1 MQASYILTSAVT
13 GEPLALIDGLELTLR
28 RTAAASALAS
38 KFLSRSDARRLL
50 VVGTGNLAPHLAAAH
65 AAVRPGIE
73 VEFWGRRPEKAAEA
87 SRSPLLRGLRT
98 GTAADLEAAVRAAD
112 IVSTATLATE
122 PLIFG
127 DWLRAGIHVDLVG
140 GFTPGMREADDEA
153 MRRSTVFVDTRDGA
167 LVEAGDLT
175 QPIESGALAPDDVAA
190 DLYELCRGEHGGRGT
205 ADEITLFKSVGAA
218 LGRFCSPPS
227 CCGSGVDG
235 GYTLVPMRQLRTRA
249 FRTGIPA
256 AGVLLLA
263 ALAVTSCAAPAAA
276 PGDPPRAEARP
287 HELETHGDVRVD
299 EYYWLREREN
309 PEVIAYLEAENA
321 YVDAALAHTE
331 PLRESVFAEIR
342 SRVVEDD
349 SSVPYRD
356 GDYWYYTR
364 YEEGKQYPIHGR
376 RPIDGDV
383 FGGDQAPEAEE
394 VLIDVNE
401 IAEGKEY
408 TAVRP
413 SVSPDHRIL
422 AYGVDDVG
430 RRFYTVRFK
439 DLSTGEILADEI
451 PDVTANLVWAA
462 DSATLF
468 YVRQDPDTLRA
479 YQVYRHRL
487 GSTAPDELV
496 YEEPDETFSVFLG
509 RTQSRKYLLA
519 TSSHTLRT
527 EVRILRADDPDGDF
541 AVFEPRGERHEYSV
555 DHLGDRFWV
564 RTNDRAPNFRLMST
578 AEGDTGRAAWREEL
592 PHRDDVLLAGFE
604 LFDRLLVL
612 AERRDGL
619 EQLRIEPRAGGG
631 AGDGSVTGHD
641 LDFGEPTYSAGLGVN
656 PDPSSGTLRYVYQ
669 SLTTPR
675 SVFDYD
681 PATREKTLRKQ
692 DQVLGGFDSANYRSE
707 RLWATAGDGTQV
719 PVSLVYRPDLRP
731 EEGGSP
737 LLLYGYGS
745 YGASMDASFSSPL
758 LSLIDRGFV
767 YAIAHIRGGEEMGRS
782 LVRERQAAPQ
792 EEHVHGLHRRGRASR
807 GRGLRGPGPDLR
819 DGRQRRRS
827 AGRRGVHDASRPMGR
842 RRGAGALR

>member
-1 MQASYILTSAVT
+1 MPKV
-13 GEPLALIDGLELTLR
+13 
-28 RTAAASALAS
+28 
-38 KFLSRSDARRLL
+38 
-50 VVGTGNLAPHLAAAH
+50 LAA
-65 AAVRPGIE
+65 
-73 VEFWGRRPEKAAEA
+73 
-87 SRSPLLRGLRT
+87 
-98 GTAADLEAAVRAAD
+98 
-112 IVSTATLATE
+112 
-122 PLIFG
+122 
-127 DWLRAGIHVDLVG
+127 
-140 GFTPGMREADDEA
+140 
-153 MRRSTVFVDTRDGA
+153 
-167 LVEAGDLT
+167 
-175 QPIESGALAPDDVAA
+175 
-190 DLYELCRGEHGGRGT
+190 
-205 ADEITLFKSVGAA
+205 
-218 LGRFCSPPS
+218 
-227 CCGSGVDG
+227 
-235 GYTLVPMRQLRTRA
+235 
-249 FRTGIPA
+249 
-256 AGVLLLA
+256 VLLLA
-263 ALAVTSCAAPAAA
+263 ALAVTSCAAPAAG

-331 PLRESVFAEIR
+331 GLQESVFAEIR

-349 SSVPYRD
+349 ASVPYRD

-376 RPIDGDV
+376 RPAAGDV
-383 FGGDQAPEAEE
+383 FGGDQDPEAEE

-401 IAEGKEY
+401 VAEGKEY

-430 RRFYTVRFK
+430 RRFYTVRFR
-439 DLSTGEILADEI
+439 DLTTGETLADEI

-468 YVRQDPDTLRA
+468 YVRQDPATLRA

-487 GSTAPDELV
+487 GSTEPDELV

-527 EVRILRADDPDGDF
+527 EVRVLRADDPDGDF
-541 AVFEPRGERHEYSV
+541 VVFEPRGERHEYSV

-564 RTNDRAPNFRLMST
+564 RTNDGAANFRLMST

-592 PHRDDVLLAGFE
+592 PNRDDVLFEGFE
-604 LFDRLLVL
+604 LFDRFLVL
-612 AERRDGL
+612 AERREGL
-619 EQLRIEPRAGGG
+619 ERLRVEPMGG
-631 AGDGSVTGHD
+631 AAVEGHD
-641 LDFGEPTYSAGLGVN
+641 LDFGEPTYSTGLGAN

-692 DQVLGGFDSANYRSE
+692 DQVLGGFDAANYRSE

-719 PVSLVYRPDLRP
+719 PVSLVYRPDRRAG
-731 EEGGSP
+731 EGGSP

-758 LSLIDRGFV
+758 LSLIDRGFI

-782 LVRERQAAPQ
+782 WYENGKLLHKKNTFTDFIAAAEHLVAEGYADPDRIYAMGGSAGGLLVGAVFTMRPDLWDGVVARVPFVDVVTTMLDASIPLTTFEWDEWGDPRVREYYDYMLSYSPYDNVEARDYP
-792 EEHVHGLHRRGRASR
+792 HLLVTTGLHDSQVQYWEPAKWVARLRASKTDDNF
-807 GRGLRGPGPDLR
+807 LLLETN
-819 DGRQRRRS
+819 
-827 AGRRGVHDASRPMGR
+827 M
-842 RRGAGALR
+842 GAGHGGASGRYDRYRETALVYAFLLDLAGLGDS

>member
-1 MQASYILTSAVT
+1 
-13 GEPLALIDGLELTLR
+13 
-28 RTAAASALAS
+28 
-38 KFLSRSDARRLL
+38 
-50 VVGTGNLAPHLAAAH
+50 
-65 AAVRPGIE
+65 
-73 VEFWGRRPEKAAEA
+73 
-87 SRSPLLRGLRT
+87 
-98 GTAADLEAAVRAAD
+98 
-112 IVSTATLATE
+112 
-122 PLIFG
+122 
-127 DWLRAGIHVDLVG
+127 
-140 GFTPGMREADDEA
+140 
-153 MRRSTVFVDTRDGA
+153 
-167 LVEAGDLT
+167 
-175 QPIESGALAPDDVAA
+175 
-190 DLYELCRGEHGGRGT
+190 
-205 ADEITLFKSVGAA
+205 
-218 LGRFCSPPS
+218 
-227 CCGSGVDG
+227 
-235 GYTLVPMRQLRTRA
+235 MRQLRTRA

-782 LVRERQAAPQ
+782 WYENGKLLHKKNTFTDFIAAAEHLAAEGYADPDRIYAMGGSAGGLLVGAVFTMRPDLWDGVVARVPFVDVVTTMLDASIPLTTFEWDEWGDPREREYYDYMLSYSPYDNVEARDYP
-792 EEHVHGLHRRGRASR
+792 HLLVTTGLHDSQVQYWEPAKWVARLRANKTDDN
-807 GRGLRGPGPDLR
+807 LLLLETN
-819 DGRQRRRS
+819 
-827 AGRRGVHDASRPMGR
+827 M
-842 RRGAGALR
+842 GAGHGGASGRYDRYRETALVYAFLLDLAGAGES

>member
-1 MQASYILTSAVT
+1 M
-13 GEPLALIDGLELTLR
+13 R
-28 RTAAASALAS
+28 RASAA
-38 KFLSRSDARRLL
+38 
-50 VVGTGNLAPHLAAAH
+50 
-65 AAVRPGIE
+65 
-73 VEFWGRRPEKAAEA
+73 
-87 SRSPLLRGLRT
+87 
-98 GTAADLEAAVRAAD
+98 
-112 IVSTATLATE
+112 
-122 PLIFG
+122 
-127 DWLRAGIHVDLVG
+127 
-140 GFTPGMREADDEA
+140 
-153 MRRSTVFVDTRDGA
+153 
-167 LVEAGDLT
+167 
-175 QPIESGALAPDDVAA
+175 
-190 DLYELCRGEHGGRGT
+190 
-205 ADEITLFKSVGAA
+205 
-218 LGRFCSPPS
+218 
-227 CCGSGVDG
+227 
-235 GYTLVPMRQLRTRA
+235 
-249 FRTGIPA
+249 
-256 AGVLLLA
+256 VLLLA
-263 ALAVTSCAAPAAA
+263 VLAVTSCAGPAAGPA
-276 PGDPPRAEARP
+276 DPPLAEARP

-299 EYYWLREREN
+299 EYYWLRDRED

-331 PLRESVFAEIR
+331 ALQESVFAEIR

-364 YEEGKQYPIHGR
+364 YEEGKQYPIHCR
-376 RPIDGDV
+376 RPADGET

-394 VLIDVNE
+394 VLVDVNE
-401 IAEGKEY
+401 VAGGKEY

-413 SVSPDHRIL
+413 AVSPDHRIL

-439 DLSTGEILADEI
+439 DLLTGEILADEI
-451 PDVTANLVWAA
+451 PDVTTNFVWAA

-487 GSTAPDELV
+487 GSTEPDELV

-541 AVFEPRGERHEYSV
+541 VVFEPRGERHEYGV

-564 RTNDRAPNFRLMST
+564 RTNDGAPNFRLMST

-592 PHRDDVLLAGFE
+592 AHRDDVLFEGFE
-604 LFDRLLVL
+604 LFDRFLVL
-612 AERRDGL
+612 AERREGL
-619 EQLRIEPRAGGG
+619 ERLRVEPMGG
-631 AGDGSVTGHD
+631 AALDGHD
-641 LDFGEPTYSAGLGVN
+641 LDFGEPTYSTGLGAN

-681 PATREKTLRKQ
+681 PVTREKTLRKQ
-692 DQVLGGFDSANYRSE
+692 DRVLGGFDSANYRSE
-707 RLWATAGDGTQV
+707 RLWATAEDGAQV

-731 EEGGSP
+731 AEGGSP

-782 LVRERQAAPQ
+782 WYENGKLLHKKNTFTDFVAAAEHLAAEGYADPGRIYAMGGSAGGLLMGVVFNMRPDLWDGVVARVPFVDVVTTMLDASIPLTTFEWDEWGDPRVREYYDYMLSYSPYDNVEARDYP
-792 EEHVHGLHRRGRASR
+792 HLLVTTGLHDSQVQYWEPAKWVARLRAR
-807 GRGLRGPGPDLR
+807 KTDDNLLLLETN
-819 DGRQRRRS
+819 
-827 AGRRGVHDASRPMGR
+827 M
-842 RRGAGALR
+842 GAGHGGASGRYDRYRETALIYAFLLDLAGLGDS

>member
-1 MQASYILTSAVT
+1 MPKVL
-13 GEPLALIDGLELTLR
+13 
-28 RTAAASALAS
+28 
-38 KFLSRSDARRLL
+38 
-50 VVGTGNLAPHLAAAH
+50 
-65 AAVRPGIE
+65 
-73 VEFWGRRPEKAAEA
+73 
-87 SRSPLLRGLRT
+87 
-98 GTAADLEAAVRAAD
+98 
-112 IVSTATLATE
+112 
-122 PLIFG
+122 
-127 DWLRAGIHVDLVG
+127 
-140 GFTPGMREADDEA
+140 
-153 MRRSTVFVDTRDGA
+153 
-167 LVEAGDLT
+167 
-175 QPIESGALAPDDVAA
+175 
-190 DLYELCRGEHGGRGT
+190 
-205 ADEITLFKSVGAA
+205 
-218 LGRFCSPPS
+218 
-227 CCGSGVDG
+227 
-235 GYTLVPMRQLRTRA
+235 
-249 FRTGIPA
+249 PA
-256 AGVLLLA
+256 VLLLA
-263 ALAVTSCAAPAAA
+263 ALAVTSCAAPAAG

-331 PLRESVFAEIR
+331 ALQESVFAEIR

-376 RPIDGDV
+376 RPADGDV
-383 FGGDQAPEAEE
+383 FGGDQDPEAEE
-394 VLIDVNE
+394 VLVDVNE
-401 IAEGKEY
+401 VAEGKEY

-439 DLSTGEILADEI
+439 DLTTGETLADEI

-487 GSTAPDELV
+487 GSTEPDELV

-527 EVRILRADDPDGDF
+527 EVRVLRADDPDGDF
-541 AVFEPRGERHEYSV
+541 VVFEPRGERHEYSV

-564 RTNDRAPNFRLMST
+564 RTNDGAPNFRLMST

-592 PHRDDVLLAGFE
+592 PNRDDVLFEGFE
-604 LFDRLLVL
+604 LFDRFLVL
-612 AERRDGL
+612 AERREGL
-619 EQLRIEPRAGGG
+619 EQLRIEPMGG
-631 AGDGSVTGHD
+631 AAVEGHD
-641 LDFGEPTYSAGLGVN
+641 LDFGEPTYSTGLGAN

-681 PATREKTLRKQ
+681 PVTREKTLRKQ
-692 DQVLGGFDSANYRSE
+692 DQVLGGFDAANYRSE
-707 RLWATAGDGTQV
+707 RLWATAEDGAQV
-719 PVSLVYRPDLRP
+719 PVSLVYRPDLRS
-731 EEGGSP
+731 GDDGSP

-745 YGASMDASFSSPL
+745 YGSSMDASFSSPL

-782 LVRERQAAPQ
+782 WYENGKLLHKKNTFTDFIAAAEHLVAEGYADPDRVYAMGGSAGGLLVGAAFTMRPDLWDGVVARVPFVDVVTTMLDASIPLTTFEWDEWGDPRVREYYDYMLSYSPYDNVEARDYP
-792 EEHVHGLHRRGRASR
+792 HLLVTTGLHDSQVQYWEPAKWVARLRANKTDDN
-807 GRGLRGPGPDLR
+807 LLLLETN
-819 DGRQRRRS
+819 
-827 AGRRGVHDASRPMGR
+827 M
-842 RRGAGALR
+842 GAGHGGASGRYDRYRETALVYAFLLDLAGLGDS

>member
-1 MQASYILTSAVT
+1 M
-13 GEPLALIDGLELTLR
+13 
-28 RTAAASALAS
+28 
-38 KFLSRSDARRLL
+38 
-50 VVGTGNLAPHLAAAH
+50 
-65 AAVRPGIE
+65 
-73 VEFWGRRPEKAAEA
+73 
-87 SRSPLLRGLRT
+87 
-98 GTAADLEAAVRAAD
+98 
-112 IVSTATLATE
+112 
-122 PLIFG
+122 
-127 DWLRAGIHVDLVG
+127 
-140 GFTPGMREADDEA
+140 
-153 MRRSTVFVDTRDGA
+153 
-167 LVEAGDLT
+167 
-175 QPIESGALAPDDVAA
+175 
-190 DLYELCRGEHGGRGT
+190 
-205 ADEITLFKSVGAA
+205 
-218 LGRFCSPPS
+218 
-227 CCGSGVDG
+227 
-235 GYTLVPMRQLRTRA
+235 
-249 FRTGIPA
+249 
-256 AGVLLLA
+256 A
-263 ALAVTSCAAPAAA
+263 ALAVASCTAPAVA
-276 PGDPPRAEARP
+276 PVDPPRAEARP

-331 PLRESVFAEIR
+331 ALQESVFAEIR

-376 RPIDGDV
+376 RPADGDV

-578 AEGDTGRAAWREEL
+578 AEGDTRRAAWREEL
-592 PHRDDVLLAGFE
+592 PHRDDVLFAGFE
-604 LFDRLLVL
+604 LFDRFLVL

-631 AGDGSVTGHD
+631 TEDGSVTDHD

-745 YGASMDASFSSPL
+745 YGSSMDASFSSPL

-782 LVRERQAAPQ
+782 WYENGKLFHKKNTFTDFIAAAEHLAAEGYADPDRIYAMGGSAGGLLVGAVFTMRPDLWDGVVARVPFVDVVTTMLDASIPLTTFEWDEWGDPREREYYDYMLSYSPYDNVEARDYP
-792 EEHVHGLHRRGRASR
+792 HLLVTTGLHDSQVQYWEPAKWVARLRANKTDDN
-807 GRGLRGPGPDLR
+807 LLLLETN
-819 DGRQRRRS
+819 
-827 AGRRGVHDASRPMGR
+827 M
-842 RRGAGALR
+842 GAGHGGASGRYDRYRETALVYAFLLDLAGAGES